1 MTDYPDTWRKPPF
14 IRNSVLRRGLWVAI
28 SAYVVFTMATLPI
41 DWDRVAAGMG
51 RAAKIFG
58 GAFPPPALPAPIC

>member
-28 SAYVVFTMATLPI
+28 LAYVIFTMATLPI
-41 DWDRVAAGMG
+41 D
-51 RAAKIFG
+51 
-58 GAFPPPALPAPIC
+58 